1 MPASEERTRANGQA
15 ATSSPERFSKF
26 KMQAQNA
33 VSSRSALL
41 EKARRQAMAAKHS
54 RTPEKGEQPSGLRAK
69 EEELRAQV
77 RAQQNKG
84 GEAAGSPAE
93 LAGQMKDVLEGD
105 CFFFG
110 HGRPQSYEE
119 GFKHYLQVAKTNYG
133 PAMGRLGACFHHG
146 RGVESDEALALEWY
160 EKGADLGDADSMNAL
175 GCIHESGKLKSRGVD
190 LERAFQYYKQAADA
204 GHADGMTNL
213 GYLYEKG
220 HGVLQNL
227 ELASSWYE
235 RAAQKGYAKAQNN
248 LGSLHYSGKGVRQS
262 YWKAEEYYR
271 LASAQGNASGMNNL
285 AICLEEGLGT
295 KKNVPEAIKLYEK
308 AALLG
313 NNNAAYNLGS
323 LLLSRDEHTTAARW
337 FRKVADEGNGD
348 AVYNLGKLYEEGVGE
363 ELPQDLHYA
372 GELYRRARDLGNGD
386 AEEALG
392 RRPGDGP
399 LLLAR
404 GLALLLEGAH
414 SEALRALAEARGA
427 PGMARAAA
435 HAAIYAHLGCRIVDE
450 EAVQELRA
458 ELAGSPGLAEGG
470 ARGLFEAAECCLQL
484 ADVEAARGYM
494 EELQASG
501 GGRGDPQEL
510 CLAGWLKLEDEMD
523 EYGDTRQDVA
533 GALEDFN
540 AALGEAGEATPG
552 SRPSWARL
560 AATRCRVSTSL
571 RWLRSPRRRPP
582 SPGSPRC
589 GPSGHGSTWP
599 SGTGSCATRRRSRRS
614 RRTPQTS
621 KRCFTSR
628 FTSWSAAETP
638 RARSRRSAVWRAR
651 SRKRN
656 PATTR

>member
-69 EEELRAQV
+69 EGELRAQV

-337 FRKVADEGNGD
+337 FRKAADEGNGD

-392 RRPGDGP
+392 RV
-399 LLLAR
+399 
-404 GLALLLEGAH
+404 
-414 SEALRALAEARGA
+414 AEARVRSGA
-427 PGMARAAA
+427 DTEALAAA
-435 HAAIYAHLGCRIVDE
+435 QKQAAA
-450 EAVQELRA
+450 EAAAAERRCSWMAQKIKDLEAENKRLKA
-458 ELAGSPGLAEGG
+458 ELSEPAGGGGG
-470 ARGLFEAAECCLQL
+470 AAPR
-484 ADVEAARGYM
+484 AR
-494 EELQASG
+494 LSKASLSKIPSG
-501 GGRGDPQEL
+501 
-510 CLAGWLKLEDEMD
+510 A
-523 EYGDTRQDVA
+523 A
-533 GALEDFN
+533 GA
-540 AALGEAGEATPG
+540 
-552 SRPSWARL
+552 
-560 AATRCRVSTSL
+560 
-571 RWLRSPRRRPP
+571 
-582 SPGSPRC
+582 
-589 GPSGHGSTWP
+589 GPSGTRSELGSVSDG
-599 SGTGSCATRRRSRRS
+599 SGTGGGPVAREPWKAPSALAK
-614 RRTPQTS
+614 TS
-621 KRCFTSR
+621 KQPGYKQWEKTY
-628 FTSWSAAETP
+628 TQM
-638 RARSRRSAVWRAR
+638 RADYIRQLNDVRSELQGSTELNAVLGELLQKMSLRIQANERQIRTLGREPEVTEDMQLRQIMGLSLDDLDMGFLADPQGQGQGLFARR
-651 SRKRN
+651 
-656 PATTR
+656 

>member
-33 VSSRSALL
+33 VQSRSALL
-41 EKARRQAMAAKHS
+41 EKARRQAKAAAHS
-54 RTPEKGEQPSGLRAK
+54 RTPEKGERPSGLRAK

-77 RAQQNKG
+77 RAQQNKS
-84 GEAAGSPAE
+84 GEGKGSPVE

-119 GFKHYLQVAKTNYG
+119 GFKHYMQVAKTNYG

-146 RGVESDEALALEWY
+146 RGVESNEALALEWY

-175 GCIHESGKLKSRGVD
+175 GFIHESGKLKSRGVD
-190 LERAFQYYKQAADA
+190 LEQAFKFYKQAAEA

-295 KKNVPEAIKLYEK
+295 KKNVPEAIRLYEK

-323 LLLSRDEHTTAARW
+323 LLLSRDEHTTAVRW
-337 FRKVADEGNGD
+337 FRKAADEGNGD

-363 ELPQDLHYA
+363 ELQRDLNYA
-372 GELYRRARDLGNGD
+372 GELYQRARELGNGD
-386 AEEALG
+386 AEEALERVAAARVRSG
-392 RRPGDGP
+392 ANAEALLAAQKQAEADAASAERRCSWMAQKIKDLETENKRLKAELSEQTGDTGGDG
-399 LLLAR
+399 
-404 GLALLLEGAH
+404 GA
-414 SEALRALAEARGA
+414 A
-427 PGMARAAA
+427 
-435 HAAIYAHLGCRIVDE
+435 
-450 EAVQELRA
+450 
-458 ELAGSPGLAEGG
+458 
-470 ARGLFEAAECCLQL
+470 
-484 ADVEAARGYM
+484 
-494 EELQASG
+494 
-501 GGRGDPQEL
+501 
-510 CLAGWLKLEDEMD
+510 
-523 EYGDTRQDVA
+523 
-533 GALEDFN
+533 
-540 AALGEAGEATPG
+540 
-552 SRPSWARL
+552 
-560 AATRCRVSTSL
+560 
-571 RWLRSPRRRPP
+571 
-582 SPGSPRC
+582 
-589 GPSGHGSTWP
+589 
-599 SGTGSCATRRRSRRS
+599 
-614 RRTPQTS
+614 
-621 KRCFTSR
+621 
-628 FTSWSAAETP
+628 P
-638 RARSRRSAVWRAR
+638 RARLSKASLSKIPSGPAGAGPSATSSELGSVSESGAGGGPVAREPWKAPSTFAKTSKQQGYKQWEKTYTQMRADYIRQLNEVRSELQGSTELNAVLGELLQKMSLRIQVNEKQIRTLGREPEVTEDMQLRQIMGLSLDDLDMGFLADPQGEGQRLFARR
-651 SRKRN
+651 
-656 PATTR
+656 